1 MGAMK
6 ANKVGTDLMK
16 AALVAVVALVSTGC
30 GKVLKQKEFEGLSC
44 GASDQVKSFMNPMDA
59 TIVQTVTIDPNF
71 SASEIAKIQSAIDTW
86 NVEGVRS
93 TGHEIFRAQVLSV
106 SAQSVP
112 SNAQDCGFP
121 GASGAFSIV
130 KVTSSST
137 WTNLGFTASNPGVTI
152 RCASGSE
159 YAEKQVVLLNT
170 TNMAS
175 MPNIFESVILHELGH
190 AIGLDH
196 SCDMTNSKIPGF
208 AGCSAAGTDPSYI
221 EAVMYPYV
229 SATNTKEDLRR
240 NDEERAT
247 CALNYRP

>member
-1 MGAMK
+1 MGALK
-6 ANKVGTDLMK
+6 ANKAGTNRMK
-16 AALVAVVALVSTGC
+16 AAVVALLVLASTGC
-30 GKVLKQKEFEGLSC
+30 GKALKQKQFEGLFC
-44 GASDQVKSFMNPMDA
+44 GASDQFKSFMNPMNA
-59 TIVQTVTIDPNF
+59 TVVQTVTIDPSF

-86 NVEGVRS
+86 NREGVRS
-93 TGHEIFRAQVLSV
+93 TGHEIFRAQVLAV

-112 SNAQDCGFP
+112 SSSQDCGFP
-121 GASGAFSIV
+121 GAQGAFSIV
-130 KVTSSST
+130 KVNSSST
-137 WTNLGFTASNPGVTI
+137 WTSLGFTSNNPGVTI
-152 RCASGSE
+152 RCASGSD

-196 SCDMTNSKIPGF
+196 SCDMTNSKISGF
-208 AGCSAAGTDPSYI
+208 AGCSAPGTDPSYI

-229 SATNTKEDLRR
+229 SPTNLKEDLRR